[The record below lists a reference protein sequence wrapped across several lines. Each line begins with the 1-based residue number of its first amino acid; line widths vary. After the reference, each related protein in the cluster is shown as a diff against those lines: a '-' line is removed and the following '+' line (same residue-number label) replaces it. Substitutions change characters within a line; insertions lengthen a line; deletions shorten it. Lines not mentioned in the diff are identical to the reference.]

1 MILSVSSSSVQLK
14 AVKEEDE
21 EEEAERG
28 KEKQKGGVERG
39 VPLSLSLSEGGERG
53 KGSLGHVG
61 GRLEF
66 LLLELVERKGS
77 ACVRGKSCVCVSEYV

>member
-1 MILSVSSSSVQLK
+1 M
-14 AVKEEDE
+14 KEGDE
-21 EEEAERG
+21 MEEAARG
-28 KEKQKGGVERG
+28 QEKQKGGVECG
-39 VPLSLSLSEGGERG
+39 VHCSAEGGERG